1 MNSGNGSKS
10 TLPPSCSIP
19 PETLR
24 KHIESMRYSLFV
36 GGKRI
41 RPILCLAAAEAVDN
55 GETARQRALP
65 VACALEC
72 IHTYSLIH
80 DDLPAMDDDDLRR
93 GKPTNHTIFGEAAAI
108 LAGDGLLTF
117 AFDLLSSPVTAAIDD
132 PARIRIIQTIARA
145 AGSLGMVGGQ
155 SLDMIYEGK
164 QVGYE
169 ILRSIHRSKTGALIT
184 ASVDLRRLVAGASEE
199 QEEALKTYGDHIGLA
214 FQIVDDLLDVEATT
228 EQLGKPAGSD
238 IKSDKVTYP
247 SLFGRETSRTMAR
260 EAVQEAVA
268 ALAAFDH
275 QGRAARELSPITSS
289 NVKNNH
295 AHCGFPDRPDAVPCW
310 TPSILPVICASSAC
324 RNWNCSPRN
333 CEKPSLPPWPRP
345 AATLRPAWAWSS

>member
-1 MNSGNGSKS
+1 MLAPAGDF
-10 TLPPSCSIP
+10 
-19 PETLR
+19 R
-24 KHIESMRYSLFV
+24 KHIESMRYSLYV

-41 RPILCLAAAEAVDN
+41 RPILCLAAAEAVT
-55 GETARQRALP
+55 GREQAYRRALP

-93 GKPTNHTIFGEAAAI
+93 GKPTNHTVYGEAAAI
-108 LAGDGLLTF
+108 LAGDGLLTY
-117 AFDLLSSPVTAAIDD
+117 AFDLLSGSATAAVDD
-132 PARIRIIQTIARA
+132 ATRIRIIQTIARA

-155 SLDMIYEGK
+155 SLDMIYAGK

-169 ILRSIHRSKTGALIT
+169 VLRSIHRSKTGALIT
-184 ASVDLRRLVAGASEE
+184 AAVICGGLVAGASDE
-199 QEEALKTYGDHIGLA
+199 QLAALQDYGDNIGLA

-260 EAVQEAVA
+260 EAVQNAVA
-268 ALAAFDH
+268 ALTSFDA
-275 QGRAARELSPITSS
+275 QAGGPLRALANYIVER
-289 NVKNNH
+289 K
-295 AHCGFPDRPDAVPCW
+295 
-310 TPSILPVICASSAC
+310 
-324 RNWNCSPRN
+324 
-333 CEKPSLPPWPRP
+333 K
-345 AATLRPAWAWSS
+345 

>member
-1 MNSGNGSKS
+1 VEIKTYLDEQRQHVEKHLADLMMEPVGDFS
-10 TLPPSCSIP
+10 
-19 PETLR
+19 R
-24 KHIESMRYSLFV
+24 HIESMRYSLFV

-41 RPILCLAAAEAVDN
+41 RPILCLAAAAAVTDD
-55 GETARQRALP
+55 EKTLKRAMP

-93 GKPTNHTIFGEAAAI
+93 GKPTNHTVFGEAAAI

-117 AFDLLSSPVTAAIDD
+117 AFDLLSGQISAGINDSV
-132 PARIRIIQTIARA
+132 RIRIIQTIARA

-155 SLDMIYEGK
+155 SLDMLFEGE

-169 ILRSIHRSKTGALIT
+169 ELRTIHRSKTGALIT
-184 ASVDLRRLVAGASEE
+184 ASVVSGALVAGADEA
-199 QEEALKTYGDHIGLA
+199 QTEALAAYGDHIGLA

-247 SLFGRETSRTMAR
+247 SLFGKETSRTMAR
-260 EAVQEAVA
+260 EAVQEAIAVLDLFDRKA
-268 ALAAFDH
+268 DPLRALANYIVE
-275 QGRAARELSPITSS
+275 R
-289 NVKNNH
+289 K
-295 AHCGFPDRPDAVPCW
+295 
-310 TPSILPVICASSAC
+310 
-324 RNWNCSPRN
+324 
-333 CEKPSLPPWPRP
+333 K
-345 AATLRPAWAWSS
+345 